1 MQDEFTLSQP
11 NKFHESLKNSNYCPY
26 LFIKKSFIMMEGG
39 FSSSTVN
46 AQVKVFASQLNNT
59 THDANIT
66 NIQVAI

>member
-1 MQDEFTLSQP
+1 MQDEFTLCQP
-11 NKFHESLKNSNYCPY
+11 NKFHEPLNSNYCPY

-66 NIQVAI
+66 KIQVAI